1 MLTTEKKILQ
11 AATKLFSEHGYSG
24 VSTKR
29 IAAQAGVNELTIF
42 RHFKSKSNL
51 LQSVIKHFAFE
62 GNIVDKISRD
72 ITGCIK
78 DDIVIFAEVYY
89 MFLENNIKMYKI
101 QIKEIDEDGKKF
113 TNSIEYTRFMENYF
127 IKKVEEGKF
136 SGDPYLISTSIVS
149 MIMGIF
155 TLKEYSPDIFEG
167 TDYKL
172 LIRRFVED
180 ISYLYIVH
188 N

>member
-1 MLTTEKKILQ
+1 MLSTEKKILL
-11 AATKLFSEHGYSG
+11 AATKLFSEKGYKG
-24 VSTKR
+24 VSTR
-29 IAAQAGVNELTIF
+29 SIADLAEVNEVTLF

-62 GNIVDKISRD
+62 GNIIEKIKKE

-78 DDIVIFAEVYY
+78 KDIVIFADVYY

-113 TNSIEYTRFMENYF
+113 TNSIEYTKFMEEYF
-127 IKKVEEGKF
+127 LKKTEEGKF
-136 SGDPYLISTSIVS
+136 KGDAYLVSTSIVS

-155 TLKEYSPDIFEG
+155 TLKVYAQEIFED
-167 TDYKL
+167 TDYKM
-172 LIRRFVED
+172 LIKRFVED
-180 ISYLYIVH
+180 ITALYVV

>member
-1 MLTTEKKILQ
+1 MLTTEKKILK
-11 AATKLFSEHGYSG
+11 AATKLFSEHGYKG
-24 VSTKR
+24 VSTR
-29 IAAQAGVNELTIF
+29 SIAALAGVNEITIF

-51 LQSVIKHFAFE
+51 LQSVIRHFAFE
-62 GNIVDKISRD
+62 GNIVEKISHD

-113 TNSIEYTRFMENYF
+113 TNSIEYTRFMEAYF

-136 SGDPYLISTSIVS
+136 KGDPYLVSTSIVS

-167 TDYKL
+167 TDYRQ
-172 LIRRFVED
+172 LITRFVED
-180 ISYLYIVH
+180 ISSLYVI

>member
-11 AATKLFSEHGYSG
+11 AATKLFSEHGYKG
-24 VSTKR
+24 VSTR
-29 IAAQAGVNELTIF
+29 SIADLAGVNEVTLF
-42 RHFKSKSNL
+42 RHFQTKSNL
-51 LQSVIKHFAFE
+51 LQSVIRHFAFE
-62 GNIVDKISRD
+62 GNIIEKLSKD

-78 DDIVIFAEVYY
+78 DDIIVFANVYH

-113 TNSIEYTRFMENYF
+113 TNSIEYTRFMEEYF
-127 IKKVEEGKF
+127 IKKIDEGKF
-136 SGDPYLISTSIVS
+136 TGDPYLVSTSIVS

-155 TLKEYSPDIFEG
+155 TLKEYAPDIFEG
-167 TDYKL
+167 TNYKS
-172 LIRRFVED
+172 LIKKFAED
-180 ISYLYIVH
+180 IVHLYVV